1 MVSVERFLAKNTFYC
16 GPLKAR
22 ISLAQCERNRNAPDS
37 LDFRGGLRRPFQ
49 CKKCDWQAE
58 QQKPKPRR
66 ARKMPTK
73 EPQVCQECGETKIL
87 LTKTLCHACHGKKR
101 TGAEVKPAAKA
112 SKPKA
117 KPQSRELTISFDQ
130 DHDLFE
136 ALSEEAHAN
145 YRNPESEI
153 LSLLRTVFYD
163 TDRVEKRPT
172 AGA

>member
-1 MVSVERFLAKNTFYC
+1 
-16 GPLKAR
+16 
-22 ISLAQCERNRNAPDS
+22 
-37 LDFRGGLRRPFQ
+37 
-49 CKKCDWQAE
+49 
-58 QQKPKPRR
+58 
-66 ARKMPTK
+66 MPTK